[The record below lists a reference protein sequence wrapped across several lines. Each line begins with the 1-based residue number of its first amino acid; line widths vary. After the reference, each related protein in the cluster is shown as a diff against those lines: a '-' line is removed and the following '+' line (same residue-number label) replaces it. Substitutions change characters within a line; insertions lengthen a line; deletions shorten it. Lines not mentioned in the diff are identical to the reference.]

1 MRPYIQGAD
10 DFQNHLFHDRV
21 HTDEFRLAQELDEA
35 LYEKDI
41 MLLRSQLKSTAKRSG
56 RSFRSRR
63 SNAIDACFGLSD
75 EFSEPVSLQAE
86 NEEPEIGNSMQKLHL
101 KNHNVASKEVVH
113 DLYFGLELEEDIEID
128 DLLMSPEDE
137 LLFDELR
144 DAFTEKDIVD
154 LRANMCAIAQ
164 SLANYAV
171 SSEEIEDFVDGE
183 LDDELEKLIKEEAM
197 INAAL
202 SSELTFRGEINSALA
217 EADIMKLRDS
227 LQNISKESTAGN
239 TKIISLASTKTR
251 LLYWSAAASVIV
263 LVAVSSLLQQ
273 RGISDQDLYAS
284 YFQPYNNI
292 AGTSRSASASTNLLS
307 EAMREIDKGDYATAL
322 DMLQVVSVDK
332 QDGFTASFY
341 AGKAYQAL
349 GDYKNAINSFSE
361 VVQHGDNLLV
371 EQSAW
376 FIGLCYLKTNEREKA
391 MSQFRSIVAEN
402 GFYAQKSNDL
412 LKQLR

>member
-10 DFQNHLFHDRV
+10 DFQNHLFHTRV

-41 MLLRSQLKSTAKRSG
+41 MLLRSQLKSTAKRSA

-75 EFSEPVSLQAE
+75 EFSEPVSLQVDEQEA
-86 NEEPEIGNSMQKLHL
+86 EIGNFLQKLHL
-101 KNHNVASKEVVH
+101 KNHHIASKEVVH
-113 DLYFGLELEEDIEID
+113 DLYSELEEDIELD

-144 DAFTEKDIVD
+144 VALTEEDIAD
-154 LRANMCAIAQ
+154 LRVNMKAIAQ
-164 SLANYAV
+164 SLASYAV
-171 SSEEIEDFVDGE
+171 SSEEMEDFVGGE

-202 SSELTFRGEINSALA
+202 SSEISLRGEINSAVA
-217 EADIMKLRDS
+217 EADIMKLRNS

-239 TKIISLASTKTR
+239 TKMISLASTRTR

-263 LVAVSSLLQQ
+263 LLAVSSLLQQ
-273 RGISDQDLYAS
+273 KSISDQDLYAT

-292 AGTSRSASASTNLLS
+292 SGTSRSASASANLLS
-307 EAMREIDKGDYATAL
+307 EAIREIDNGDYATAL
-322 DMLQVVSVDK
+322 DMLQVVSADK
-332 QDGFTASFY
+332 QEGFTASFY

-349 GDYKNAINSFSE
+349 GDCKNAISSYSE
-361 VVQHGDNLLV
+361 VVEHGDNLLV
-371 EQSAW
+371 EQSKW
-376 FIGLCYLKTNEREKA
+376 FIGLCYLKINEREKA
-391 MSQFRSIVAEN
+391 MSQFRSIVAES

>member
-1 MRPYIQGAD
+1 MRPYIQGSD
-10 DFQNHLFHDRV
+10 DFQNHLFHARV

-41 MLLRSQLKSTAKRSG
+41 MLLRSQLKSTAKHTA

-75 EFSEPVSLQAE
+75 EFSEPVSLQVDE
-86 NEEPEIGNSMQKLHL
+86 EEPEIGNFLQKLHL
-101 KNHNVASKEVVH
+101 KNHNFASKEVVH
-113 DLYFGLELEEDIEID
+113 DLYSELEEDIELD

-144 DAFTEKDIVD
+144 VALTENDIAD
-154 LRANMCAIAQ
+154 LRVNMKAIAQ

-171 SSEEIEDFVDGE
+171 SSEEMEDFVDGE
-183 LDDELEKLIKEEAM
+183 LDDELEKLIKGEAM

-202 SSELTFRGEINSALA
+202 SSEISFRGEINSAVA
-217 EADIMKLRDS
+217 EADIMKLRNS
-227 LQNISKESTAGN
+227 LQNISKGSTAGN
-239 TKIISLASTKTR
+239 TKIISLASTRTR

-263 LVAVSSLLQQ
+263 LLAVSSLLQQ
-273 RGISDQDLYAS
+273 RGISDQDLYAT
-284 YFQPYNNI
+284 YFQSYNNI
-292 AGTSRSASASTNLLS
+292 AGTSRSASASDNLLS
-307 EAMREIDKGDYATAL
+307 EAIREIDKGDYATAL
-322 DMLQVVSVDK
+322 DMLQVVSADK
-332 QDGFTASFY
+332 QEGFTASFY
-341 AGKAYQAL
+341 SGKAYQAL
-349 GDYKNAINSFSE
+349 GDYKNAISSYAE

-371 EQSAW
+371 EQSRW
-376 FIGLCYLKTNEREKA
+376 FIGLCYLRINEREKA
-391 MSQFRSIVAEN
+391 VSQFRSIVAEN

>member
-1 MRPYIQGAD
+1 MRPYIQGTD
-10 DFQNHLFHDRV
+10 DFQNHLFHARV

-41 MLLRSQLKSTAKRSG
+41 MLLRSQLKSTAKRTG

-75 EFSEPVSLQAE
+75 EFSEPVSLQVDD
-86 NEEPEIGNSMQKLHL
+86 EETEIGNFLQKLHL
-101 KNHNVASKEVVH
+101 KNHNFASKEVVH
-113 DLYFGLELEEDIEID
+113 DLYSELEEDIEID

-137 LLFDELR
+137 LLFDEMK
-144 DAFTEKDIVD
+144 DALTEKDIVD
-154 LRANMCAIAQ
+154 LRANMRTIAQ

-171 SSEEIEDFVDGE
+171 SYEEIEDFVGGE

-202 SSELTFRGEINSALA
+202 SSEITLRREINSAVA

-227 LQNISKESTAGN
+227 LQSISKERTASN
-239 TKIISLASTKTR
+239 TKVISLASTKTR

-263 LVAVSSLLQQ
+263 LIAVSSLLQQ
-273 RGISDQDLYAS
+273 RSISDQDLYAS
-284 YFQPYNNI
+284 YFQPYNNM
-292 AGTSRSASASTNLLS
+292 AGTSRSASASDNLLS
-307 EAMREIDKGDYATAL
+307 EAIREIDKGDYATAL
-322 DMLQVVSVDK
+322 DILQIVSADK

-341 AGKAYQAL
+341 TGKAYQAL
-349 GDYKNAINSFSE
+349 GDYKNAISSFSE
-361 VVQHGDNLLV
+361 VVRHGDNLLV
-371 EQSAW
+371 EQSKW
-376 FIGLCYLKTNEREKA
+376 FIGLCYLKINEREKA
-391 MSQFRSIVAEN
+391 VSQFQSIVAGN
-402 GFYAQKSNDL
+402 GFYAQKSSDL

>member
-1 MRPYIQGAD
+1 MRPYIQGSD

-21 HTDEFRLAQELDEA
+21 HADEFRLAQELDEA

-41 MLLRSQLKSTAKRSG
+41 MLLRSQLKSTAKRTA

-75 EFSEPVSLQAE
+75 EFSEPVSLQVDDKE
-86 NEEPEIGNSMQKLHL
+86 QEIGNSMQKLHL
-101 KNHNVASKEVVH
+101 KNHNVTSKEVVH
-113 DLYFGLELEEDIEID
+113 DLYSELEEDIEID
-128 DLLMSPEDE
+128 DLVMSPEDE

-144 DAFTEKDIVD
+144 DALTEKDIVD

-171 SSEEIEDFVDGE
+171 SSEEVEDFVGGE
-183 LDDELEKLIKEEAM
+183 LKGELEKLIKEEAM

-202 SSELTFRGEINSALA
+202 CGEITLRGEINSAVA
-217 EADIMKLRDS
+217 EADIMKLRNS
-227 LQNISKESTAGN
+227 LQNLSKERTASN
-239 TKIISLASTKTR
+239 TKILSLASTKTR

-284 YFQPYNNI
+284 YFQPYNNM
-292 AGTSRSASASTNLLS
+292 ASTSRSASNSDNLLS
-307 EAMREIDKGDYATAL
+307 EAIREIDKGDYATAL
-322 DMLQVVSVDK
+322 DMLQVVSADK

-341 AGKAYQAL
+341 TGKAYQAL

-361 VVQHGDNLLV
+361 VVRHGDNLLV
-371 EQSAW
+371 EQSKW
-376 FIGLCYLKTNEREKA
+376 FIGLCYLKINEREKA
-391 MSQFRSIVAEN
+391 MSQFRSIVAGN

>member
-1 MRPYIQGAD
+1 MRPYIQGSD

-21 HTDEFRLAQELDEA
+21 HADEFRLAQELDEA

-41 MLLRSQLKSTAKRSG
+41 MLLRSQLKSTAKRTT

-75 EFSEPVSLQAE
+75 EFSEPVSLQVDD
-86 NEEPEIGNSMQKLHL
+86 EEQEIGNSMQKLHL

-113 DLYFGLELEEDIEID
+113 DLYSGLEEDIEIA

-144 DAFTEKDIVD
+144 VALTEKDIVD
-154 LRANMCAIAQ
+154 LRANMSAIAQ
-164 SLANYAV
+164 SLANYSV
-171 SSEEIEDFVDGE
+171 SNVEIEDFVGGE

-202 SSELTFRGEINSALA
+202 SGEIYLRREINSAVA

-227 LQNISKESTAGN
+227 LQNISKERTASS
-239 TKIISLASTKTR
+239 TKILSLASTKNR
-251 LLYWSAAASVIV
+251 FLYWSAAASVIV

-273 RGISDQDLYAS
+273 RSISDQDLYAS
-284 YFQPYNNI
+284 YFQPYNNM
-292 AGTSRSASASTNLLS
+292 AGTSRSATASANLLS
-307 EAMREIDKGDYATAL
+307 EAIQEIDKGDYATAL
-322 DMLQVVSVDK
+322 DMLQVVSADK

-341 AGKAYQAL
+341 TGKAYQAL
-349 GDYKNAINSFSE
+349 GDYKNAINSFSA

-371 EQSAW
+371 EQSKW
-376 FIGLCYLKTNEREKA
+376 LIGLCYLKINEREKA
-391 MSQFRSIVAEN
+391 VSQFKSIVAGN

>member
-10 DFQNHLFHDRV
+10 DFQNHLFHDRA

-41 MLLRSQLKSTAKRSG
+41 MLLRSQLKSTAKHTG

-75 EFSEPVSLQAE
+75 EFSEPVSLQVD
-86 NEEPEIGNSMQKLHL
+86 EEESEIGNSMQKLHL
-101 KNHNVASKEVVH
+101 KNHNFASKEVVH
-113 DLYFGLELEEDIEID
+113 DLYSELEEDIEIE
-128 DLLMSPEDE
+128 DLLMSPQDE

-144 DAFTEKDIVD
+144 DALTEKDIVD
-154 LRANMCAIAQ
+154 LRANMCAIAK

-171 SSEEIEDFVDGE
+171 SSEEIEDFVGGE

-202 SSELTFRGEINSALA
+202 SSEITLRGEINSAVT
-217 EADIMKLRDS
+217 EADIMKLRNS
-227 LQNISKESTAGN
+227 LQNISKERTSGS
-239 TKIISLASTKTR
+239 TKILSLASTKTR

-292 AGTSRSASASTNLLS
+292 AGTSRSAVASTDLLN
-307 EAMREIDKGDYATAL
+307 EAIREIDKGDYATAL
-322 DMLQVVSVDK
+322 DILQVVSANK
-332 QDGFTASFY
+332 LDGFTASFY
-341 AGKAYQAL
+341 SGKAYQAL
-349 GDYKNAINSFSE
+349 GDYKNAINSYAK
-361 VVQHGDNLLV
+361 VVQQGDNLLV
-371 EQSAW
+371 EQSKW
-376 FIGLCYLKTNEREKA
+376 FIGLCYLKINEREKA
-391 MSQFRSIVAEN
+391 MSQFRSIVAGN

>member
-10 DFQNHLFHDRV
+10 DFRNHLFHDRV

-41 MLLRSQLKSTAKRSG
+41 MLLRSQLKSTAKRTA

-75 EFSEPVSLQAE
+75 EFSEPVSLQVDNVE
-86 NEEPEIGNSMQKLHL
+86 SEIGNSMQKLHL
-101 KNHNVASKEVVH
+101 KNHHVSSTEVVH
-113 DLYFGLELEEDIEID
+113 DLYSELEEDIEID
-128 DLLMSPEDE
+128 ELFMSPQDE

-144 DAFTEKDIVD
+144 DALTEKDVVD

-164 SLANYAV
+164 SFANYAV
-171 SSEEIEDFVDGE
+171 SSEEIEDFVGGE
-183 LDDELEKLIKEEAM
+183 LDVELEKLLREEAI

-202 SSELTFRGEINSALA
+202 SSEITLRGEINCAVA
-217 EADIMKLRDS
+217 ETDIMNLRNS
-227 LQNISKESTAGN
+227 LQNISKESTASK
-239 TKIISLASTKTR
+239 TKIRRLAPIKTR

-263 LVAVSSLLQQ
+263 LIAVSSLLQH
-273 RGISDQDLYAS
+273 RNISDQDLYAS

-292 AGTSRSASASTNLLS
+292 GGISRSASTSANLLS
-307 EAMREIDKGDYATAL
+307 EAIREIDKGDYSTAL
-322 DMLQVVSVDK
+322 DMLQVVAAEK
-332 QDGFTASFY
+332 KDGFTASFY
-341 AGKAYQAL
+341 SGKAYQAL
-349 GDYKNAINSFSE
+349 GDYKNAIRSFSE

-371 EQSAW
+371 EQSKW
-376 FIGLCYLKTNEREKA
+376 FIGLCYLKINEHAKA
-391 MSQFRSIVAEN
+391 VSQFRSIVAGD